1 MTKVKFALALF
12 ASALTLSSFSPL
24 FADEKEADEE
34 VEVKEEEETK

>member
-24 FADEKEADEE
+24 FADETPA
-34 VEVKEEEETK
+34 EEEEVVEEKEAE